1 MGMELYLNTD
11 FAIIKSVPLGTV
23 HQEVSIMTAQ
33 NEYIPTELGNIKIA
47 DEVVAIISGL
57 AATEVEGVA
66 GMSGGIA
73 GGIADMLGKRNLS
86 KGVKVEVGEKQA
98 AIDVFIV
105 VKFGARIPDVA
116 WRIQENVKKAIES
129 MTGLE
134 AIKINVHVQGVS
146 FQTGKA
152 EEEEEEPRLK

>member
-1 MGMELYLNTD
+1 M
-11 FAIIKSVPLGTV
+11 TV
-23 HQEVSIMTAQ
+23 QE
-33 NEYIPTELGNIKIA
+33 EYIPTELGTIKIA
-47 DEVVAIISGL
+47 DDVVAIISGL

-86 KGVKVEVGEKQA
+86 KGVKVEVGDRQA
-98 AIDVFIV
+98 AIDLYII

-116 WRIQENVKKAIES
+116 WSIQENVKKAVES

-134 AIKINVHVQGVS
+134 AVKVNVHVQGVS
-146 FQTGKA
+146 FDTGKGET
-152 EEEEEEPRLK
+152 EEEDARVR

>member
-1 MGMELYLNTD
+1 M
-11 FAIIKSVPLGTV
+11 TV
-23 HQEVSIMTAQ
+23 QD
-33 NEYIPTELGNIKIA
+33 EYIPTELGNIKIA
-47 DEVVAIISGL
+47 DEVVSIIAGL

-86 KGVKVEVGEKQA
+86 KGVKVEVGDKQA
-98 AIDVFIV
+98 VVDLYII
-105 VKFGARIPDVA
+105 VKFGVRIPDVA
-116 WRIQENVKKAIES
+116 WKIQENVKKAIES

-134 AIKINVHVQGVS
+134 AARINVHVQGVS

-152 EEEEEEPRLK
+152 EEEEEDGRVK